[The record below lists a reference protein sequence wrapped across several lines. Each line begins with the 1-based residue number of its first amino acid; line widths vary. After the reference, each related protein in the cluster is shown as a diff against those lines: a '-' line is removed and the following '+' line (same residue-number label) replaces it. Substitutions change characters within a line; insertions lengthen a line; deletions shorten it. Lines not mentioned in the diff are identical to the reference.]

1 MANLTDVRTDNFDQL
16 VLQSTTPV
24 LVDFWATWCG
34 PCKQLTPKLE
44 ELATELA
51 GRVSIVKV
59 NIEDYPEIAA
69 KYSVRGV
76 PAMLF
81 FKGGEIKNSISGNR
95 PKEAILE
102 ALQSLIN

>member
-1 MANLTDVRTDNFDQL
+1 MANLTDVRSDNFDQM

-24 LVDFWATWCG
+24 IVDFWATWCG

-44 ELATELA
+44 EIAGELA
-51 GRVSIVKV
+51 GRVSIVKL
-59 NIEDYPEIAA
+59 NIEDFPEIAA

-81 FKGGEIKNSISGNR
+81 FKNGEIKNSISGNR

-102 ALQSLIN
+102 ALKSLI

>member
-1 MANLTDVRTDNFDQL
+1 MANLTDVRSDNFDQM

-24 LVDFWATWCG
+24 IVDFWATWCG

-44 ELATELA
+44 EIAGELA
-51 GRVSIVKV
+51 GRVSIVKL
-59 NIEDYPEIAA
+59 NIEDFPEIAS

-81 FKGGEIKNSISGNR
+81 FKNGEIKNSISGNR

-102 ALQSLIN
+102 ALESLI